1 MKQLTVLGL
10 FVLVALNAALMEPF
24 WLWYG
29 FFAKW
34 RDCAFVSKKLR
45 DA

>member
-1 MKQLTVLGL
+1 MKHLVVVGL
-10 FVLVALNAALMEPF
+10 FVLVVLNAALMEPS

-34 RDCAFVSKKLR
+34 RRRAFV
-45 DA
+45 

>member
-10 FVLVALNAALMEPF
+10 FVLVALNAALMEPS

-29 FFAKW
+29 FFTKW
-34 RDCAFVSKKLR
+34 RNRAFVSSKLR
-45 DA
+45 GG